1 MKKTDNAVSAILAKF
16 IYSPEYILQYAPDI
30 NAAMF
35 GTGLAF
41 EIADK
46 VLTGHENKSYYSVQQ
61 FQDEYP
67 EVADQWLL
75 KPASANQLESAIE
88 YLRTAYE
95 ANEVTSI
102 LHDGFLLAKKGE
114 YIEAQNKVEGELE
127 ILRTTLTRKDT
138 KKEAIL
144 AAIEYAAKLGKTKP
158 GDCVVGVETGFLYL
172 NSFTAGWQPKTMN
185 VIAARPGIG
194 KTTVCCQN
202 AVVAALK
209 GTPVVYFTA
218 GDAGSEMIYFKMAC
232 IMANVNPSNMRHNQV
247 TEAERKKVNEKLSDL
262 YELPI
267 KVFDTGGFNGKVS
280 GISNIVRRE
289 ALNWP
294 QTGLVVVDYVQQIA
308 PEKTTNNRVEDI
320 RIVSA
325 GLQRL
330 SKLANCPVLVASQL
344 SRGMEKEKRYPVNSD
359 LRGSG
364 DIEQDADMIIFLVR
378 RPADE
383 QPIMYITK
391 DRQGGDVPTELELKW
406 LPDWG
411 RYEQVGDT
419 PPPPISTQFP
429 VSAMK
434 PAKDD
439 EYLPF

>member
-1 MKKTDNAVSAILAKF
+1 MKKTDNAVSAILAKL

-35 GTGLAF
+35 GTGIAF

-75 KPASANQLESAIE
+75 KPASATQLDSAID

-95 ANEVTSI
+95 SNEVTKI
-102 LHDGFLLAKKGE
+102 MQHGYQLAKDGE
-114 YIEAQNKVEGELE
+114 YIEAQTRVEGELE
-127 ILRTTLTRKDT
+127 ILRSTLTRKDT

-144 AAIEYAAKLGKTKP
+144 SAIEYAARLGKTKP
-158 GDCVVGVETGFLYL
+158 GDRVVGVETGFTYL

-209 GTPVVYFTA
+209 GTPVIYFTA
-218 GDAGSEMIYFKMAC
+218 GDAGAEMIYFKMAC
-232 IMANVNPSNMRHNQV
+232 IMAKVNPSNMRHNHV
-247 TEAERKKVNEKLSDL
+247 TDAERKKVHEKLTDL
-262 YELPI
+262 YDLPI
-267 KVFDTGGFNGKVS
+267 KVFDTGSFNGKVS
-280 GISNIVRRE
+280 GISNIVRRD

-294 QTGLVVVDYVQQIA
+294 QTGLVVVDYIQQIA

-320 RIVSA
+320 RVVSA

-364 DIEQDADMIIFLVR
+364 DIEQDADMILFLVR
-378 RPADE
+378 RPDDD
-383 QPIMYITK
+383 QPVMFITK
-391 DRQGGDVPTELELKW
+391 DRQGGDIPTELELKW
-406 LPDWG
+406 MPDWG
-411 RYEQVGDT
+411 RYEQVDDV
-419 PPPPISTQFP
+419 PIATQFP
-429 VSAMK
+429 VTAMK
-434 PAKDD
+434 ANKNLDD
-439 EYLPF
+439 VPF